1 MSQNRAVIVDSI
13 RTPMGRSKGGAFRN
27 LRSEELAAHIM
38 ESLLTRNKKVSS
50 AEIDDIVWGC
60 VQQTLEQ
67 AFNVARNAQLMTTI
81 PRHVPAQTVN
91 RLCGSSMTALHL
103 AASNIM
109 AGLGHSYLCGGVEH
123 MGHVPMTHGVE
134 FNPLA
139 FTVHAKAGLNMGLTA
154 EYLAVIHKISRLEQD
169 AFAARSHK
177 NAHAATVN
185 GKFKDEIAAIQGHD
199 EAGVPKFIDYDE
211 VIRPETTE
219 EVLAKL
225 KPVFNP
231 ANGTVTA
238 GNSSAISD
246 GSAGLLVL
254 SEERARSLGYTEMYA
269 VKSMASVGCDA
280 SIMGYGPVPAVKK
293 ALEIAKLKITDI
305 DLFELNEA
313 FAAQSLPVMKD
324 LGILNVMEEKIN
336 VNGGAI
342 ALGHPLGCSGA
353 RIITTLLH
361 EMKRRNS
368 RLGVATMCIG
378 LGQGVATVIE
388 RV

>member
-13 RTPMGRSKGGAFRN
+13 RTPMGRSKGGSFRN
-27 LRSEELAAHIM
+27 VRAEEMSAHIM
-38 ESLLTRNKKVSS
+38 ESLLKRNSKVNP
-50 AEIDDIVWGC
+50 ADIDDIVWGC

-67 AFNVARNAQLMTTI
+67 AFNIARNAQIMTSI
-81 PRHVPAQTVN
+81 PRHVSAQTIN
-91 RLCGSSMTALHL
+91 RLCGSSMSALHI

-109 AGLGHSYLCGGVEH
+109 AGLGNTFLCGGVEH

-139 FTVHAKAGLNMGLTA
+139 FTTHAKAGLNMGLTA
-154 EYLAVIHKISRLEQD
+154 EYLAVLHNISRKDQD
-169 AFAARSHK
+169 QFAARSHQR
-177 NAHAATVN
+177 AHLATTS
-185 GKFKDEIAAIQGHD
+185 GKFKDEIVPLQGHD
-199 EAGVPKFIDYDE
+199 EVGIPKLVDFDE
-211 VIRPETTE
+211 VVRPETTE

-231 ANGTVTA
+231 TNGTVTA

-254 SEERARSLGYTEMYA
+254 SEERARSLGYQEMYA
-269 VKSMASVGCDA
+269 VKSMAHVGCDI

-293 ALEIAKLKITDI
+293 ALEIAKLKVTDI

-313 FAAQSLPVMKD
+313 FAAQSLPVLKD
-324 LGILNVMEEKIN
+324 LGIRDVMDDKVN

-353 RIITTLLH
+353 RIITSLIH

-388 RV
+388 RI